1 MGERSGAVLRPAM
14 GERSD
19 AVLRPAMAD
28 ITHVCR
34 GYFLASDAMVAL
46 TILSGSRTGSPRLIL
61 STFSIPSTTLPHA
74 VYWLSRKVA
83 SPKQMKNWLS
93 PELGSPARA

>member
-1 MGERSGAVLRPAM
+1 
-14 GERSD
+14 
-19 AVLRPAMAD
+19 MAD

-93 PELGSPARA
+93 PELGSPARAIDTVPRTWGSLRSEERRVGKEW